1 MQDRTIT
8 VSDRYIEKH
17 GEARSLLAEI
27 EEKVMAMPVPGDNG
41 FTPDG
46 LHVIELETL
55 IRRLRF
61 AGDEFHPA

>member
-8 VSDRYIEKH
+8 VNDRYIEKH
-17 GEARSLLAEI
+17 GEARSLLTEI
-27 EEKVMAMPVPGDNG
+27 EEKLMAMPVPGED

-46 LHVIELETL
+46 LHVIDLETL

-61 AGDEFHPA
+61 ARDEFLA